1 MRKWFQAV
9 ALAGAFMAGAAP
21 SSADTTGQGS
31 KQGDSLIIESE
42 TVEEDTDRG
51 FEPVEASAAA
61 DTDDLPAVTPFLPCV
76 VTSASVTTCGLK
88 ADDEIEPGSPVT
100 AGMMRSAVREV
111 PMPRASLRAEP
122 PGGTLI
128 GVPAIFHTTTQTF
141 STSVTLLGH
150 RVEIHAEPTRYTWH
164 HGDGTSQTSSGPGR
178 PYPAKDVTHEY
189 RRVADDLA
197 ASVDVTYAVRYRV
210 DGGAWLDL
218 DAPLTA
224 EGPLT
229 RLDVD
234 EAAPVLTGS

>member
-1 MRKWFQAV
+1 MITA
-9 ALAGAFMAGAAP
+9 
-21 SSADTTGQGS
+21 SSFFFV
-31 KQGDSLIIESE
+31 SLGWLPA
-42 TVEEDTDRG
+42 T
-51 FEPVEASAAA
+51 AA
-61 DTDDLPAVTPFLPCV
+61 DDIGVEGFGPGVEVTGKEYEDDVYGSEPKPTTPSVSSPPSVTPFMPCV
-76 VTSASVTTCGLK
+76 PTASRPLVVTCGLK